1 MVKGRRQV
9 LHLPDAGDGFVGK
22 ALAGFLKALHG
33 DDQIVNGTGQHPG
46 KHQAQQ
52 HRRSQNKQCADE
64 GNAHDLPQGVGNQLL
79 KRADAYDP
87 PDAVF
92 QRLDGVDGA
101 PLHVRPV
108 RERGRQVGILAFQL
122 GIDELL
128 LGVVNEVSL
137 RVLKEA
143 VAPLADAHAADIGG
157 NIGAAHVHGD
167 VPLPLPGKGRADDG
181 HDPWVVLHK
190 NRHDVGRGYIAALI
204 KLPLVRVKG
213 KVLQDIFPQTAA
225 KAVAVAHFPLRVVGG
240 DGHHVGA
247 NFQKRLEPRFPF
259 LRRQL
264 QVAGQQRHRVVHVL
278 QVFVHGAAGL
288 GDGLTAGG
296 LGVAQQRLTVGLHK
310 DQIGAQQHA
319 HRNRR
324 ERERH
329 DKIHAETLFLHTSA
343 SFCS

>member
-1 MVKGRRQV
+1 M
-9 LHLPDAGDGFVGK
+9 
-22 ALAGFLKALHG
+22 
-33 DDQIVNGTGQHPG
+33 
-46 KHQAQQ
+46 
-52 HRRSQNKQCADE
+52 
-64 GNAHDLPQGVGNQLL
+64 
-79 KRADAYDP
+79 
-87 PDAVF
+87 
-92 QRLDGVDGA
+92 
-101 PLHVRPV
+101 RPV

-128 LGVVNEVSL
+128 LGVVNQVPL
-137 RVLKEA
+137 RVLQEA

-167 VPLPLPGKGRADDG
+167 VPLPLSGGSGADDG
-181 HDPWVVLHK
+181 HDPGIVLHE
-190 NRHDVGRGYIAALI
+190 NRHHMRRGNEAALV
-204 KLPLVRVKG
+204 KRPLVRVKG
-213 KVLQDIFPQTAA
+213 EVLQDILPQTAA

-247 NFQKRLEPRFPF
+247 DLQKRLEPGFPF
-259 LRRQL
+259 LRRQ
-264 QVAGQQRHRVVHVL
+264 VEITGQQRHRVVHVL

-310 DQIGAQQHA
+310 DQIGAQKHA

-324 ERERH
+324 EREHH
-329 DKIHAETLFLHTSA
+329 DKIHAETLFLHALA